1 MNKRYYEHTLSTTRE
16 FIEYLLYVSAGNG
29 AEPRI
34 VRPEDGSGNSRMEQA
49 VNARFYY
56 LPSLAVIN
64 AR

>member
-34 VRPEDGSGNSRMEQA
+34 VRPEDGSGNSCMKQA
-49 VNARFYY
+49 VTASIYCLPSFSVMNAR
-56 LPSLAVIN
+56 
-64 AR
+64 